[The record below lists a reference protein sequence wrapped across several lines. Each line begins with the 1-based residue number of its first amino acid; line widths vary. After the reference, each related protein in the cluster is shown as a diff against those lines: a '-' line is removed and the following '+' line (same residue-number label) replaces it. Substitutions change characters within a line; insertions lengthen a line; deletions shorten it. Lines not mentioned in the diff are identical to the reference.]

1 MSNVIFKQ
9 SCTSYSDA
17 LGGDGNTYWEVR
29 LTEGV
34 EEFDYPA
41 NLELEFSTRTNGD
54 SCTVIRIYGIETERL
69 DDYIFALSKAR
80 DVLHAKELLASS
92 KTKTKTES
100 K

>member
-1 MSNVIFKQ
+1 MNNVIFEQ
-9 SCTSYSDA
+9 SCTDYSDA

-54 SCTVIRIYGIETERL
+54 SCSIVRIYGIEAERL
-69 DDYIFALSKAR
+69 DSYIFALSQAR
-80 DVLHAKELLASS
+80 DVLHAKDLLER
-92 KTKTKTES
+92 TKAK
-100 K
+100 

>member
-1 MSNVIFKQ
+1 MNNVIFKQ
-9 SCTSYSDA
+9 GCTDYGDA

-54 SCTVIRIYGIETERL
+54 SCTVIRIYGAESDRL
-69 DDYIFALSKAR
+69 NGIIDALEKAR
-80 DVLHAKELLASS
+80 DILKAKELLDRTKS
-92 KTKTKTES
+92 K
-100 K
+100 